1 MSANYF
7 WGRGGPLMKNMWGMN
22 FLQRVAAFTLL
33 CASMAFAQS
42 KPNIIVIM
50 GDDVGWENIGG
61 PIIRA

>member
-1 MSANYF
+1 MKMGRMLSLLATTAATALGLAATPLSA
-7 WGRGGPLMKNMWGMN
+7 
-22 FLQRVAAFTLL
+22 VA
-33 CASMAFAQS
+33 QDR

>member
-1 MSANYF
+1 MKMGRMLSLLATTAATALGLAAAPLSA
-7 WGRGGPLMKNMWGMN
+7 
-22 FLQRVAAFTLL
+22 VA
-33 CASMAFAQS
+33 QDR